1 MKKFFILVVTGVLL
15 FSGCLAHIY
24 DVNFPDNSEVA
35 TIPYAEGSYYF
46 EVTAGPKTRTSF
58 EDRLWSFEYRVLI
71 DNAVFDQQMVNIG
84 LTNQHI
90 HEGDVFKVEFTIPTN
105 ESSEKRDV
113 AVEVLKARDSN
124 IYAYHVDANDK
135 DWRIVWK
142 AIQLGR

>member
-1 MKKFFILVVTGVLL
+1 MRL

-35 TIPYAEGSYYF
+35 TIPYAQGSYYF

-84 LTNQHI
+84 LPNEDI
-90 HEGDVFKVEFTIPTN
+90 HEGDVFKVEFIRN
-105 ESSEKRDV
+105 VNRKRYQKIV
-113 AVEVLKARDSN
+113 AGVMIAVSLWLIVSN
-124 IYAYHVDANDK
+124 IH
-135 DWRIVWK
+135 
-142 AIQLGR
+142 

>member
-1 MKKFFILVVTGVLL
+1 
-15 FSGCLAHIY
+15 
-24 DVNFPDNSEVA
+24 
-35 TIPYAEGSYYF
+35 
-46 EVTAGPKTRTSF
+46 
-58 EDRLWSFEYRVLI
+58 
-71 DNAVFDQQMVNIG
+71 MVNIG

-124 IYAYHVDANDK
+124 YYEYHVDANDK
-135 DWRIVWK
+135 DWRVVWK